1 MFIYNHLQH
10 FQVSQTP
17 SPQLSVAKLLCK
29 VPLNKVPPTLAPASR
44 RSHLSSPPEVN
55 HKWITTA
62 INWIITQFRILPRKM
77 LWCSKRLMA
86 ELTITDYWLLGNPLP
101 VTIVTPQ
108 SPDSSPAGLKS
119 AWKTRPQRDHPVPTT
134 TFPSERV
141 SRIGWLLQ
149 KLLQMK
155 LRQLRKNCWNVW
167 KEGATKFWHFSFSKL
182 CEPWY
187 AGLCAHSDC
196 GPCLCKVSSLTCGYF
211 GVSKLQLLK
220 SRPKNWTWQPHP
232 GMIEQFL
239 CWIKQYYRNK
249 SANDKTFFLWFT
261 C

>member
-1 MFIYNHLQH
+1 MSIYNHLHH

-17 SPQLSVAKLLCK
+17 SPQLSMAKLLCK
-29 VPLNKVPPTLAPASR
+29 VPLNKVPPTLAPAWRQFTSEFTTG
-44 RSHLSSPPEVN
+44 SESQMN
-55 HKWITTA
+55 H
-62 INWIITQFRILPRKM
+62 NRNQLDTQFRILPRTM

-101 VTIVTPQ
+101 VTPQ
-108 SPDSSPAGLKS
+108 SPDSSPTAGLKS
-119 AWKTRPQRDHPVPTT
+119 AWRTRPQRDHPVPTT
-134 TFPSERV
+134 TFPSDRV

-149 KLLQMK
+149 KLLQK
-155 LRQLRKNCWNVW
+155 LRQLRKKCWNVW

-232 GMIEQFL
+232 GMIEQFFVP
-239 CWIKQYYRNK
+239 NK
-249 SANDKTFFLWFT
+249 AIL
-261 C
+261 